1 MRSAGVICKG
11 FCSGLDDQ
19 ATVKLVHD
27 LVPRLAFSPMDDQI
41 YLDEPYLSIRWRSVP
56 QILYAEWKGYATS
69 AE

>member
-1 MRSAGVICKG
+1 
-11 FCSGLDDQ
+11 
-19 ATVKLVHD
+19 
-27 LVPRLAFSPMDDQI
+27 MDDQI